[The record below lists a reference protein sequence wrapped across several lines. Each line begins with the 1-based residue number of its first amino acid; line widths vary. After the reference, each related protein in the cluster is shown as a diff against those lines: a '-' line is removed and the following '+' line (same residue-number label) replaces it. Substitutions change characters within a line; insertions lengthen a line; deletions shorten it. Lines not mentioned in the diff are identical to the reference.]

1 MNDVKLLEPD
11 GAPAAWMVIGGQEQ
25 LVAFDI
31 SGGVING
38 IYGVLKPR
46 QARLRRPLTNNPL
59 LAVRRARRSGGES
72 KRAQQLRIL
81 PVPGGGTSPVP
92 WPKAA

>member
-38 IYGVLKPR
+38 IYGVLKPGK
-46 QARLRRPLTNNPL
+46 
-59 LAVRRARRSGGES
+59 LAFVD
-72 KRAQQLRIL
+72 
-81 PVPGGGTSPVP
+81 P
-92 WPKAA
+92 